1 MSKRLNRLAKESSPY
16 LLQHAD
22 NPVDWYPWSEEALKR
37 AKEEDKPIFLSIGY
51 SACHWCHVMEHESF
65 ENEEIAEIMNKH
77 FINIKV
83 DREER
88 PDIDEI
94 YQRVCQL
101 ATGTG
106 GWPLSV
112 FLTPDLKPFYVGTYF
127 PPEDRYSMPGFKTL
141 LQQLAEAWRYNRDAI
156 EKQAEQIV
164 KGLKQLD
171 EFAIKGTDSID
182 KSILDE
188 AAVNL
193 LQSADTINGGFGPAP
208 KFPNSMLLSF
218 MLRYYRFSNI
228 SKFKEFVFLTLDKM
242 SEGGIYDQ
250 IGGGFHRYSTD
261 SKWLVPHF
269 EKMLYDNAL
278 LPIVYAEAYQLS
290 KDQRY
295 AKIVRETL
303 DYVIREMRS
312 DEGGF
317 YSTQDA
323 DSEGVEGKYYTF
335 TKDEIYKLLDKRDA
349 EIICKYY
356 GITEE
361 GNFEGRNIL
370 HISTSIDKIA
380 KELGLS
386 IDEVRD
392 RIENSKKILLDAREK
407 RVKPARDEK
416 IITSWNSLMI
426 SAFIKGYR
434 ITFDDRYYNIA
445 KDAIEFIANKLSK
458 DYELMHVYKDGKAKI
473 HGYLDDY
480 AFYISALLD
489 MFEIDSKAEY
499 LDHAINYANYML
511 EHFSNDDLYYTSD
524 KHEEIITRPKSI
536 YDLSIPSGTSIA
548 MQALLR
554 LYHYTQEDAY
564 LKKAISIMKRYA
576 TLAAENPFAFGA
588 LLNGIYLYV
597 KKPIEI
603 VLITK
608 DGNAKRWLLNR
619 YIPEGIIAVTDE
631 IEDLRKFAFFK
642 DKAVND
648 KLTAYVCKEFRCSLP
663 LHSIKEMEEYISSL

>member
-1 MSKRLNRLAKESSPY
+1 MNRLAKESSPY

-22 NPVDWYPWSEEALKR
+22 NPVDWYPWSKEALER
-37 AKEEDKPIFLSIGY
+37 AKREDKPIFLSIGY

-65 ENEEIAEIMNKH
+65 EDKEIAEIMNKH

-101 ATGTG
+101 ATGSG

-127 PPEDRYSMPGFKTL
+127 PPEDRYGMPGFKTL
-141 LQQLAEAWRYNRDAI
+141 LNQLAEAWKYNKESI
-156 EKQAEQIV
+156 EKQAEKIV
-164 KGLKQLD
+164 QGLKQLD
-171 EFAIKGTDSID
+171 IVIKGADAID

-188 AAVNL
+188 AAINL

-208 KFPNSMLLSF
+208 KFPNAMLLSF
-218 MLRYYRFSNI
+218 MLRYYRLSNI

-250 IGGGFHRYSTD
+250 IGGGFHRYATD

-278 LPIVYAEAYQLS
+278 LPMIYAEAYQLS
-290 KDQRY
+290 KDDRY
-295 AKIVRETL
+295 SRIVRETL
-303 DYVIREMRS
+303 DYVIREMS
-312 DEGGF
+312 NEGF

-323 DSEGVEGKYYTF
+323 DSEGVEGRYYTF
-335 TKDEIYKLLDKRDA
+335 TKDEICQLLDEKDA
-349 EIICKYY
+349 EILCIYY
-356 GITEE
+356 GISEE

-370 HISTSIDKIA
+370 HINASKDSIA
-380 KELGLS
+380 RQLS
-386 IDEVRD
+386 MSVDEVNT
-392 RIENSKKILLDAREK
+392 RIEEARKILLKTREK

-434 ITFDDRYYNIA
+434 ITYDEKYLNAA
-445 KDAIEFIANKLSK
+445 KDAMAFIHRLSNN
-458 DYELMHVYKDGKAKI
+458 YELVHVYKDGKAKI

-480 AFYISALLD
+480 AFYIGALLD
-489 MFEIDSKAEY
+489 MFEVDAKAEY
-499 LDHAINYANYML
+499 LELAINYTNYML
-511 EHFSNDDLYYTSD
+511 EHFASNDELYYTSD
-524 KHEEIITRPKSI
+524 KHENILIKPKSV

-548 MQALLR
+548 VQDLIR
-554 LYHYTQEDAY
+554 LYHYTQNDY
-564 LKKAISIMKRYA
+564 LPKAINIVKKYA
-576 TLAAENPFAFGA
+576 TIAAENPFAFGA
-588 LLNGIYLYV
+588 MLNNIYILI

-603 VLITK
+603 TLITK
-608 DGNAKRWLLNR
+608 DNEVKQWLMSR
-619 YIPEGIIAVTDE
+619 YIPEGVIAITDD
-631 IEDLRKFAFFK
+631 IKQLRKFAFFEGK
-642 DKAVND
+642 DTHE
-648 KLTAYVCKEFRCSLP
+648 LCAYICKEFRCSLP
-663 LHSIKEMEEYISSL
+663 LHSIREMEEYLSGL